1 LLSEA
6 TVLLLQA
13 ARLAEKEQALFY
25 RALSTI
31 AEERS
36 DLQDVE
42 ALNGLLA
49 DEQHHLSRISV
60 RLVELG
66 HETAQLNAAAP
77 ACDYRHWRSQ
87 ARQRERAEIDRY
99 QRLLEQSDLDEET
112 RQMLRGILEVERE
125 HEKNLGGKYT
135 EA

>member
-1 LLSEA
+1 MLSEQA
-6 TVLLLQA
+6 LTLLRA
-13 ARLAEKEQALFY
+13 ARVAEKEQALFY
-25 RALSTI
+25 RALSAI
-31 AEERS
+31 AEDRAAAA
-36 DLQDVE
+36 DIE

-66 HETAQLNAAAP
+66 HETGDVSAPVPRCEFDGWRTAA
-77 ACDYRHWRSQ
+77 RE
-87 ARQRERAEIDRY
+87 RERAEIARY
-99 QRLLEQSDLDEET
+99 EALLEQGIDAET
-112 RQMLRGILEVERE
+112 AQIVRGILEVERE